1 MALLG
6 VIHRTMLGK
15 GPAQFLDF
23 FQRDPSQHGKV
34 LDPRRLSKSPLIK
47 RSALGLVAI
56 YIYIYNMFPLNLVAE
71 KSISFFQRELQN
83 VMITYAASGHPQWSE
98 IFSPRLPLASHP
110 LATIF

>member
-1 MALLG
+1 
-6 VIHRTMLGK
+6 MLGK

-34 LDPRRLSKSPLIK
+34 LDHRRLSKSPLIK

-56 YIYIYNMFPLNLVAE
+56 YNMLPPTLVAE
-71 KSISFFQRELQN
+71 KSISSFQRELQN